1 MLDEMKRLN
10 EVFTPANDGGI
21 FTFLQALN
29 VPWQEENIA
38 STLNYH
44 YHYSIAGTR
53 YIAPLLTHL
62 LGNNE
67 VLSTSARQTIAGVAF
82 NMFHNKWEKEYAT
95 LSAEYNPIENYDM
108 TEALSGDKRET
119 TYGKTDTFTHGKT
132 ETVTHNTTDT
142 TTHNTSDTRTPNL
155 QNVSETGIEGFNSST
170 YQDSEKVTSNETGT
184 ETRAKTGTEALART
198 GTEAHAET
206 GSDTDAQS
214 GKDTT
219 THEYTLT
226 RHGNIGVTTSQQMLE
241 SERALWMWD
250 FFYEVVF
257 PDLNRV
263 LTLSI
268 Y

>member
-184 ETRAKTGTEALART
+184 ETRAKTGTEA
-198 GTEAHAET
+198 HAET